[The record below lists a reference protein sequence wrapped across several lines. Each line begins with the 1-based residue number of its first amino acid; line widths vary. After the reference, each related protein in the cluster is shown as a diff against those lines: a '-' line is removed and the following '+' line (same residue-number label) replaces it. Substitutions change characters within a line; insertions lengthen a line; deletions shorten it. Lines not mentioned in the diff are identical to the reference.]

1 MLNRMAVFIHDIA
14 TAVPPTAYRQ
24 DFLREVMVR
33 QFEDQPQTQ
42 NFLRRIYD
50 RSGIEQRH
58 SVVEDFR
65 EGQNR
70 FLLFDPVR
78 GPQRPGTA
86 MRNEAYVESAAR
98 LALEA
103 GKSLLG
109 ETGRFSPDEV
119 THLITVSCT
128 GCSAPGFDY
137 ALVRRLGL
145 PASTHRYHVGFMGC
159 FAAFQAL
166 QMASAFCRA
175 DPAAVVLIVCVEI
188 CTIHLQLDEQPD
200 HLVSG
205 AVFADGAA
213 GALVSARRP
222 TAFPAYRIEGLAS
235 ALADEGEQDMVWRLG
250 DFGFEIGLS
259 RYVPAI
265 LESHL
270 ERALQPLWTL
280 IGEPSE
286 GACWAVHPGG
296 RAILDKVEAGLG
308 LAPDRLA
315 ASRTVLAR
323 YGNMSSATILF
334 VLRELLDSPA
344 GARAEPVVAM
354 AFGPGITIES
364 GLLTRL
370 TEKPAP

>member
-1 MLNRMAVFIHDIA
+1 MLSRMAVFIHDIA

-24 DFLREVMVR
+24 NFLRDVMIR
-33 QFEDQPQTQ
+33 RFQGRPQTQ

-50 RSGIEQRH
+50 HSGIEQRH

-70 FLLFDPVR
+70 FLFFDPVR
-78 GPQRPGTA
+78 GPQTPGTA
-86 MRNEAYVESAAR
+86 TRNEAYVESAGR
-98 LALEA
+98 LALEV

-109 ETGRFSPDEV
+109 ETGRFPPDEV

-159 FAAFQAL
+159 FAAFQAM

-222 TAFPAYRIEGLAS
+222 TVFPAYRIEGLAS

-265 LESHL
+265 LETHL
-270 ERALQPLWTL
+270 ERALQPLWAL
-280 IGEPSE
+280 IDEPSE

-344 GARAEPVVAM
+344 GAEPVVAM

-364 GLLTRL
+364 GLLSRL

>member
-1 MLNRMAVFIHDIA
+1 MAVFIHDIA
-14 TAVPPTAYRQ
+14 TGVPPTAYRQ

-33 QFEDQPQTQ
+33 LFEGRTHTQ

-50 RSGIEQRH
+50 HSGIEQRY
-58 SVVEDFR
+58 SVVEDFG
-65 EGQNR
+65 EGRNR
-70 FLLFDPVR
+70 YLFFDPVR

-86 MRNEAYVESAAR
+86 VRNEVYLESAGR
-98 LALEA
+98 LALEV
-103 GKSLLG
+103 GSSLLG
-109 ETGRFSPDEV
+109 EAGRFRSEEV

-166 QMASAFCRA
+166 QMAYAFCHS
-175 DPAAVVLIVCVEI
+175 DPTAVVLVVCVEI

-213 GALVSARRP
+213 GALISARRP
-222 TAFPAYRIEGLAS
+222 MGFPAYRIEGLAS

-270 ERALQPLWTL
+270 ECALQPLWTL
-280 IGEPSE
+280 IGKPQ
-286 GACWAVHPGG
+286 AAAHWAVHPGG
-296 RAILDKVEAGLG
+296 RAILDKVETGLG

-315 ASRTVLAR
+315 ASRAVLAR

-344 GARAEPVVAM
+344 GADAEPVVAM

-364 GLLTRL
+364 GLLTIL
-370 TEKPAP
+370 TGDATP